1 MWLSSANVSAT
12 LHYDTEHNVLV
23 QLVGRKRVTLFPPSQ
38 HKRLY
43 LHSALHPSWRQC
55 MCRSCV
61 PLSLSRFVVVTCCSG
76 RQRCA
81 DQGVHASHHTARI
94 ARADSRLLN
103 KFPFYDNV
111 TAFQVSGC
119 PKCCCC
125 YCCHYA
131 MQLMPTCAQ
140 VELEPGQVL
149 YMPPFWFHHVT
160 ALTPSVSLNVWSTSR
175 AGVLSE
181 AVQDVALPFDA
192 RFHPLPSPHTP
203 HSLLLHQ

>member
-81 DQGVHASHHTARI
+81 DQGVHASHHAARI

-119 PKCCCC
+119 PK
-125 YCCHYA
+125 
-131 MQLMPTCAQ
+131 
-140 VELEPGQVL
+140 V
-149 YMPPFWFHHVT
+149 
-160 ALTPSVSLNVWSTSR
+160 
-175 AGVLSE
+175 
-181 AVQDVALPFDA
+181 
-192 RFHPLPSPHTP
+192 
-203 HSLLLHQ
+203 LLLLLLPLCYAAHAYMCSGGARAWPSAVHATVLVPPCDRIDALCLAERLEYLSRWRAERSCAGRSTPL